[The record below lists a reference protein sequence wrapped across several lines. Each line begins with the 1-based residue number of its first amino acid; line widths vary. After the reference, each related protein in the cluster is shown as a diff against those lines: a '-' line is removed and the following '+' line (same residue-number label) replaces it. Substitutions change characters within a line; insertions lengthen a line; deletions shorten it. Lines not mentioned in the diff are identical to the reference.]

1 MKILEAAINSRQ
13 DVSLTAYLQ
22 DAGKEFRNITKR
34 PAVLV
39 IPGGGYQF
47 CSDREADPV
56 AFAYLKAGY
65 NAFILRYSVGADH
78 KWPEPL
84 EDYEDAMKYIEIHAE
99 EWNVLSS
106 NDTLEPV
113 SISIHTY

>member
-1 MKILEAAINSRQ
+1 MRTLEVTINSRE
-13 DVSLTAYLQ
+13 DVSLTVYLQ
-22 DAGKEFRNITKR
+22 DVEKEFRNITKR
-34 PAVLV
+34 PAVLI

-65 NAFILRYSVGADH
+65 DAFVLRYSVGNQH

-84 EDYEDAMKYIEIHAE
+84 ED
-99 EWNVLSS
+99 
-106 NDTLEPV
+106 
-113 SISIHTY
+113 